1 MSFSRRLRPSDIRVV
16 SFDEC
21 TSRERRALTKRFERE
36 IAPLLTPIAVGSAA
50 PFPYVPSLALNIGA
64 IVADG
69 VTGEPRFVRVNVPD
83 VVPRF
88 VGVGSRGTRV
98 LLEDLIVHFLDGV
111 VGGAVRAHTVFRVT
125 RNADFALSDDADD
138 LLEAVEVQ
146 LAQRRFGAVVRLE
159 VGSEAPAEVLDVL
172 TRELHTA
179 PDQVYARRGPL
190 GLDALMGLASVD
202 RPELKDKSWR
212 PVTRRP
218 FLKGSP
224 TSLLTR
230 IRRRDL
236 LVHHPYDAY
245 KTSVEAF
252 VAAARDPKVVML
264 KGTVYRTG
272 DPSRTFRHSSKRPKK
287 GSRPSASS
295 SSRRV
300 STSAGTSNGRVRSS
314 APASMSSSAGL
325 T

>member
-1 MSFSRRLRPSDIRVV
+1 M

-21 TSRERRALTKRFERE
+21 TSRERRALTKRFDRE

-159 VGSEAPAEVLDVL
+159 VG
-172 TRELHTA
+172 T
-179 PDQVYARRGPL
+179 G
-190 GLDALMGLASVD
+190 
-202 RPELKDKSWR
+202 
-212 PVTRRP
+212 
-218 FLKGSP
+218 
-224 TSLLTR
+224 
-230 IRRRDL
+230 RRRR
-236 LVHHPYDAY
+236 
-245 KTSVEAF
+245 F
-252 VAAARDPKVVML
+252 
-264 KGTVYRTG
+264 
-272 DPSRTFRHSSKRPKK
+272 
-287 GSRPSASS
+287 
-295 SSRRV
+295 
-300 STSAGTSNGRVRSS
+300 STS
-314 APASMSSSAGL
+314 
-325 T
+325 